1 MFKKIISF
9 ALLFI
14 AVFSLA
20 GQEKK
25 ANPIPDIRQGNKLFN
40 GQKYEEAEIW
50 YRKAIEK
57 DPKNKEAV
65 YNLGTAQYQQKKF
78 DDAIESFKKSAEN
91 YSTKSEGID
100 AVKMKAASYHNL
112 GNAHLMKKDA
122 EKAIDAYK
130 KALKLN
136 PTDMDTKYNLVL
148 AMQEQKNQQQNK
160 DGKGDKNKDQKDKKD
175 GKGDQDQNKDGD
187 KKDGQGDKG
196 DEKKDGEGKDGKGDD
211 KGEEEKPRPGQLS
224 KEQAEKLLDALQNQE
239 KKTQEKMQRIKGKP
253 VPVKVE
259 KDW

>member
-1 MFKKIISF
+1 MFRKIISF

-78 DDAIESFKKSAEN
+78 DDAIESFKKSVEN

-100 AVKMKAASYHNL
+100 AKQMRAGSYHNL

-122 EKAIDAYK
+122 EKAIEAYK
-130 KALKLN
+130 SALKLN

-196 DEKKDGEGKDGKGDD
+196 DEKKDGEGKDGKGDE
-211 KGEEEKPRPGQLS
+211 KGEKKGTG
-224 KEQAEKLLDALQNQE
+224 KEQLDALQNQE

>member
-1 MFKKIISF
+1 MFRKIISF

-136 PTDMDTKYNLVL
+136 PTDM
-148 AMQEQKNQQQNK
+148 E
-160 DGKGDKNKDQKDKKD
+160 
-175 GKGDQDQNKDGD
+175 
-187 KKDGQGDKG
+187 
-196 DEKKDGEGKDGKGDD
+196 
-211 KGEEEKPRPGQLS
+211 
-224 KEQAEKLLDALQNQE
+224 
-239 KKTQEKMQRIKGKP
+239 TQ
-253 VPVKVE
+253 V
-259 KDW
+259 